1 MPNEFSRNIQDA
13 DLTVPATIPA
23 TATDAFTA
31 DINLGTNSKAFLTE
45 EHELEIA
52 FPAFTV
58 GQLANNANVTAVVL
72 NGPAASPTG
81 TALGISR
88 VVTGAGGVGA
98 AATSFRVRLP
108 ANTQQFLRV
117 KFTPSASGAGGTALV
132 KVLT

>member
-13 DLTVPATIPA
+13 DLTVPA
-23 TATDAFTA
+23 
-31 DINLGTNSKAFLTE
+31 NSKAFLTE

-58 GQLANNANVTAVVL
+58 GQLANGALVTAVVL
-72 NGPAASPTG
+72 NGAAASPTG
-81 TALGISR
+81 TALGITR

-108 ANTQQFLRV
+108 AATLQFLRV
-117 KFTPSASGAGGTALV
+117 KFTPSTTGAGGVATVRL
-132 KVLT
+132 LT

>member
-23 TATDAFTA
+23 TAVDAFTA

-58 GQLANNANVTAVVL
+58 GQLANGAFVTAVVL
-72 NGPAASPTG
+72 NGPAALPTG

-108 ANTQQFLRV
+108 ANTQQYLRV
-117 KFTPSASGAGGTALV
+117 KFTPSTTGAGGTALV

>member
-23 TATDAFTA
+23 TAVDAFTA

-58 GQLANNANVTAVVL
+58 GQLANGAFVTAVVL
-72 NGPAASPTG
+72 NGPAALPTG
-81 TALGISR
+81 TTLGISR

-108 ANTQQFLRV
+108 ANTQQYLRV
-117 KFTPSASGAGGTALV
+117 KFTTSASGAGGTALV
-132 KVLT
+132 KLLF

>member
-13 DLTVPATIPA
+13 SLTETATIPA
-23 TATDAFTA
+23 TVVDAFTA

-58 GQLANNANVTAVVL
+58 GQLANGATVTALVL
-72 NGPAASPTG
+72 NGAAASPTG

-88 VVTGAGGVGA
+88 VITGAGAGA
-98 AATSFRVRLP
+98 PATTFRVRLP
-108 ANTQQFLRV
+108 SGSLQYVNV
-117 KFTPSASGAGGTALV
+117 KFTTSSTGGAGTATV
-132 KVLT
+132 KLLT

>member
-13 DLTVPATIPA
+13 DLTVSATIPA
-23 TATDAFTA
+23 TAVDAFTA

-58 GQLANNANVTAVVL
+58 GQLANGAFVTAVVL
-72 NGPAASPTG
+72 NGSAASPTG

-108 ANTQQFLRV
+108 AATLQYLRV
-117 KFTPSASGAGGTALV
+117 KFTPSTTGAGGTALV

>member
-1 MPNEFSRNIQDA
+1 MANEFTRNIQDA
-13 DLTVPATIPA
+13 ALTETATIPA

-45 EHELEIA
+45 EQELEIA

-58 GQLANNANVTAVVL
+58 SQLANGAAVTAVVL
-72 NGPAASPTG
+72 NGSATSPTG
-81 TALGISR
+81 TALGITR

-108 ANTQQFLRV
+108 AATLQYLRV
-117 KFTPSASGAGGTALV
+117 KFTTSASGAGGTATV
-132 KVLT
+132 RVLT

>member
-31 DINLGTNSKAFLTE
+31 DINLGTNSKAFLTA

-58 GQLANNANVTAVVL
+58 GQLANGATVTALVL
-72 NGPAASPTG
+72 NGAAASPTG

-88 VVTGAGGVGA
+88 VVTGAGGAGA

-108 ANTQQFLRV
+108 AATLQYLRV
-117 KFTPSASGAGGTALV
+117 KFTTSAANAGGTATV
-132 KVLT
+132 KLLT

>member
-1 MPNEFSRNIQDA
+1 MPNEFSRNTQDA
-13 DLTVPATIPA
+13 SLTETATIPA
-23 TATDAFTA
+23 TAVDAFTA

-58 GQLANNANVTAVVL
+58 GQLANGATVTAVVL
-72 NGPAASPTG
+72 NGAAASPTG
-81 TALGISR
+81 TALGITR

-108 ANTQQFLRV
+108 AATLQYLRV
-117 KFTPSASGAGGTALV
+117 KFTPSTTSAGGTATV
-132 KVLT
+132 RVLT

>member
-23 TATDAFTA
+23 TAVDAFSA

-58 GQLANNANVTAVVL
+58 SQLPNTQTVTAVVL

-81 TALGISR
+81 TTLGITR
-88 VVTGAGGVGA
+88 LVTGAGGVGA

-108 ANTQQFLRV
+108 ANTQQYLRV
-117 KFTPSASGAGGTALV
+117 KFTPSTTGAGGTALV

>member
-13 DLTVPATIPA
+13 TLSVTATIPA

-31 DINLGTNSKAFLTE
+31 DIDLGTNSKGFLPE

-58 GQLANNANVTAVVL
+58 GQLANGATVTALVL
-72 NGPAASPTG
+72 NGAAASPTG

-88 VVTGAGGVGA
+88 VVIGAGGAGA
-98 AATSFRVRLP
+98 PATSFRVRLP
-108 ANTQQFLRV
+108 AGTLEFLRV
-117 KFTPSASGAGGTALV
+117 KFTTSAANAGGTASV
-132 KVLT
+132 KLLT